1 MNPNCDMQAEPIF
14 IGSQV
19 YRASSYG
26 GAHPLA
32 IPRVPTVTD
41 LVKAM
46 GWLPQHQYRSS
57 PRAKPM
63 ALQAFHTGDYVAAL
77 QAAEDSQHVSND
89 TRTRHGLGTL
99 SNPVHPHMF
108 RRPATS
114 VGGVLFGAALIA
126 GGGVAYVPGGGTHH
140 GMPDRASGFCYFNDP
155 VLAILSLQRQGLERI
170 AYVDIDAHH
179 CDGVEAAFQ
188 HSDGVRLISVHE
200 ENRWPF
206 TGALADTAGGSAF
219 NLPVPRDLN
228 DAEYDLILDRFLLPA
243 VEHFRP
249 DAVVLQCGADAL
261 LEDPLSRLAL
271 SNSSHWKS
279 VAALR
284 NLCDRFLVLGGGG
297 YNPWSVAR
305 CWAGVWATLAGH
317 DIPDA
322 LPPDARAV
330 LSPLQ
335 WNRKAGFE
343 PPTQWIETLRDPC
356 RQGPVRA
363 EVRTRVQHLRGRLS
377 AEHVSA
383 PAR

>member
-1 MNPNCDMQAEPIF
+1 MKSDPIF
-14 IGSQV
+14 IGARV

-41 LVKAM
+41 LCCAM
-46 GWLPQHQYRSS
+46 GWLPEHQYRSS
-57 PRAKPM
+57 PRAKPS
-63 ALQAFHTGDYVAAL
+63 ALQAFHTSGYVTAL
-77 QAAEDSQHVSND
+77 QTAEDSQKVSEE
-89 TRTRHGLGTL
+89 TRRRHGLGTL

-114 VGGVLFGAALIA
+114 VGGVMFGTALIA
-126 GGGVAYVPGGGTHH
+126 DGGIAYVPGGGTHH

-155 VLAILSLQRQGLERI
+155 VLAILSLQRQGLRRV

-188 HSDGVRLISVHE
+188 DADGVRLVSVHE

-206 TGALADTAGGSAF
+206 TGALEDTAGGTSF

-228 DAEYDLILDRFLLPA
+228 DTEYDLILDRFILPA
-243 VEHFRP
+243 VERFRP
-249 DAVVLQCGADAL
+249 DALILQCGADAL

-271 SNSSHWKS
+271 SNSSHWKT

-284 NLCDRFLVLGGGG
+284 RLCDRFLVLGGGG

-305 CWAGVWATLAGH
+305 CWTGVWATLAGY
-317 DIPDA
+317 DIPDI
-322 LPPDARAV
+322 LPTKARAV
-330 LSPLQ
+330 LSPLK
-335 WNRKAGFE
+335 WNRKTGFQ
-343 PPTQWIETLRDPC
+343 PPAHWIETLRDPS
-356 RQGPVRA
+356 RDGAVRD
-363 EVRTRVQHLRGRLS
+363 EIRTRVNHLRVRLA
-377 AEHVSA
+377 AEHASGPAA